1 MGYQDF
7 ISETEATGIAGVS
20 AKTLQRF
27 SDAGYLHVEIE
38 PDGLRLYSRSEINEI
53 FGIHQGKIASPLDG
67 QTGAKVP
74 QEEPTHSEPTAV
86 FETPELASPS
96 NSDKAESIGSM
107 TSYYSPISTETPYA
121 SEPEHA
127 KLSDLHQ
134 EVARLRNLVNLQER
148 ILDMKESEV
157 ADLRSQRDWLQRRV
171 EKLEEKGDR
180 DQILLLS
187 ETQTIRR
194 LVTMQ
199 ENKRST
205 VRQVLEWLGL
215 TPAKQ
220 IPQIGTQQSYSKSE
234 AAIEVREAANG

>member
-7 ISETEATGIAGVS
+7 ISETEAVGLAGVS

-27 SDAGYLHVEIE
+27 TDAGYLHVEIE

-53 FGIHQGKIASPLDG
+53 FGIHQGKASAPTSSESG
-67 QTGAKVP
+67 SAQPVEAEKHTPV
-74 QEEPTHSEPTAV
+74 EEAHTNAS
-86 FETPELASPS
+86 ASPS
-96 NSDKAESIGSM
+96 NSDEALSAEQL
-107 TSYYSPISTETPYA
+107 TSYYSPISSATPYA
-121 SEPEHA
+121 SEPERPID
-127 KLSDLHQ
+127 SDLQQ

-157 ADLRSQRDWLQRRV
+157 ADLRAQRDWLQRRV

-187 ETQTIRR
+187 ETQTTRR

-205 VRQVLEWLGL
+205 MRQLLDWLGL

-220 IPQIGTQQSYSKSE
+220 VPQIGTQPAYTNSDG
-234 AAIEVREAANG
+234 AIEVRKAANG

>member
-7 ISETEATGIAGVS
+7 ISETEAVNVAGVS

-27 SDAGYLHVEIE
+27 TDAGYLHVEVE
-38 PDGLRLYSRSEINEI
+38 PDGLRLYSRVEINEI
-53 FGIHQGKIASPLDG
+53 FGIHQGKTS
-67 QTGAKVP
+67 TSET
-74 QEEPTHSEPTAV
+74 QESEIV
-86 FETPELASPS
+86 TPVELTRSQPS
-96 NSDKAESIGSM
+96 SEAAAGENSATLNTVQAEVDDQPA
-107 TSYYSPISTETPYA
+107 SYYSAADSETPYA
-121 SEPEHA
+121 SEPGRA
-127 KLSDLHQ
+127 VDSDLHQ

-157 ADLRSQRDWLQRRV
+157 SDLRAQRDWLQRRV

-205 VRQVLEWLGL
+205 MRQVFEWLGL
-215 TPAKQ
+215 APVKQ
-220 IPQIGTQQSYSKSE
+220 MPQIGTQPTYTKSDS
-234 AAIEVREAANG
+234 AIEVREAANG

>member
-7 ISETEATGIAGVS
+7 ISEAEAIGLAGVS

-27 SDAGYLHVEIE
+27 TDAGYLHLEIE
-38 PDGLRLYSRSEINEI
+38 PDGLRLYSRSEIHEI
-53 FGIHQGKIASPLDG
+53 FGIHQGKAPTQAPSKSENIQPVESTSDEPVQELGVGCSASPVISDEAE
-67 QTGAKVP
+67 QD
-74 QEEPTHSEPTAV
+74 EPSV
-86 FETPELASPS
+86 
-96 NSDKAESIGSM
+96 
-107 TSYYSPISTETPYA
+107 SYYSPISSETPYA
-121 SEPEHA
+121 TEPERA
-127 KLSDLHQ
+127 TDSDLDR

-148 ILDMKESEV
+148 ILDIKENEI
-157 ADLRSQRDWLQRRV
+157 ADLRAQRDWLQRRV

-199 ENKRST
+199 ENKRSA

-215 TPAKQ
+215 SPAKQ
-220 IPQIGTQQSYSKSE
+220 VPQIGSQPTYTKSE
-234 AAIEVREAANG
+234 GAIEVREAANG

>member
-7 ISETEATGIAGVS
+7 ISETEAIGLAGVS

-27 SDAGYLHVEIE
+27 TDAGYLHVEIE
-38 PDGLRLYSRSEINEI
+38 PDGLRLYSRSEVNEI
-53 FGIHQGKIASPLDG
+53 FGVHQGKA
-67 QTGAKVP
+67 
-74 QEEPTHSEPTAV
+74 PTPAAATSD
-86 FETPELASPS
+86 ETPVAESPCGASELESAISCSASRATDEQVTQAEASPS
-96 NSDKAESIGSM
+96 
-107 TSYYSPISTETPYA
+107 YYSQISSDTPYA
-121 SEPEHA
+121 SEPEHTID
-127 KLSDLHQ
+127 SDMQQ
-134 EVARLRNLVNLQER
+134 EVARLRNLVTLQER

-157 ADLRSQRDWLQRRV
+157 ADLRAQRDWLQRRV

-220 IPQIGTQQSYSKSE
+220 VPQIGAQSSYTKSDG
-234 AAIEVREAANG
+234 AIEVREAANG

>member
-7 ISETEATGIAGVS
+7 ISETEATSLAGVS

-27 SDAGYLHVEIE
+27 TDAGYLHVEIE

-53 FGIHQGKIASPLDG
+53 FGIHQGKAPTLNTPDSEE
-67 QTGAKVP
+67 T
-74 QEEPTHSEPTAV
+74 QEMERARCEAV
-86 FETPELASPS
+86 EDLGTSCSVSSSTS
-96 NSDKAESIGSM
+96 NEVDPAQAY
-107 TSYYSPISTETPYA
+107 TSYYSPIAAETPYA
-121 SEPEHA
+121 SEPERA
-127 KLSDLHQ
+127 IDSDMQQ

-148 ILDMKESEV
+148 ILDMKESEI
-157 ADLRSQRDWLQRRV
+157 ADLRAQRDWLQRRV

-215 TPAKQ
+215 SPVKQ
-220 IPQIGTQQSYSKSE
+220 VPQIGSQPTYTKTE
-234 AAIEVREAANG
+234 GAIEVREAANG